1 MAPAPAGALEPFAPA
16 LAALT
21 GTVAVCVPDLTR
33 PLDPRPALRALQ
45 AVVPGRL
52 RVVVGL
58 GLHRPMTAE
67 ELAPLAPWSP
77 AQSDPDDAVA
87 YGQVDGVPG
96 AVTRA
101 VAQADHVLTI
111 GIAELHQYAGVSGGH
126 KGVVVGCGGRA
137 TIQALHHRDR
147 VTDPRVRL
155 GVLEGNPFRGAIDGL
170 GEELGVALALNWLP
184 QAGRWMAG
192 PPPQVTAAAAAALD
206 PWQPLAGEWS
216 GAVLTVPA
224 AKAGSFYQASRAAT
238 YLGLSPAPPLSPGAT
253 LVLHAACPEG
263 LGAEAGFVAALQ
275 RCPPPWSEL
284 LTGPPPTGAGAQ
296 RAVMLAL
303 LATRYRLQIRGC
315 HDPAPL
321 RAVGLD
327 ASADPP
333 PRGPAWLEVP
343 APFSR
348 LPQRA

>member
-1 MAPAPAGALEPFAPA
+1 M
-16 LAALT
+16 
-21 GTVAVCVPDLTR
+21 
-33 PLDPRPALRALQ
+33 
-45 AVVPGRL
+45 
-52 RVVVGL
+52 VVGL
-58 GLHRPMTAE
+58 GLHRPMTAA
-67 ELAPLAPWSP
+67 ELAPLAPWAP
-77 AQSDPDDAVA
+77 VQSDPDDAVP
-87 YGQVDGVPG
+87 YGAADGVPG
-96 AVTRA
+96 LVTRA
-101 VAQADHVLTI
+101 VARADHVLTV

-155 GVLEGNPFRGAIDGL
+155 GVLDGNPFRGAIDAL
-170 GEELGVALALNWLP
+170 GQALGVSLALNWLP
-184 QAGRWMAG
+184 QAGGWIAG
-192 PPPQVTAAAAAALD
+192 PPAAVTAAAAAALD
-206 PWQPLAGEWS
+206 PWQPVAGAWG
-216 GAVLTVPA
+216 GAVLSVPA

-238 YLGLSPAPPLSPGAT
+238 YLGLSPAPPLTPGAT

-275 RCPPPWSEL
+275 GCPPPWTAL

-315 HDPAPL
+315 VDPAPL

-327 ASADPP
+327 ASSAPP
-333 PRGPAWLEVP
+333 PQGADWLPVP
-343 APFSR
+343 SPFSR